1 MPMFRS
7 LLRTLSLVAGLT
19 VVIHAGMNTAVAAN
33 PPGVTNEEAGSGIK
47 AALARGAEM
56 AVDQLARKDGFMGND
71 KVRIG
76 LPDSLQKAQS
86 AARMLGF
93 SKQTDELVEAMNR
106 AAEAAVVQAK
116 PLLVNAMKNMSFRDA
131 GSILLGAED
140 AATQYFKRTTWSDLE
155 VRFRPVVKAAT
166 EKVQLAEK
174 YNVFAGK
181 ASKVG
186 LLDAKDADL
195 DSYVTRK
202 AMDGLFLMI
211 AEEEKRIRA
220 DPIATGSSLL
230 KKVFGASAK

>member
-1 MPMFRS
+1 MPIFRRLFLSLS
-7 LLRTLSLVAGLT
+7 LL
-19 VVIHAGMNTAVAAN
+19 AGMSAGTDAVIAADLA
-33 PPGVTNEEAGSGIK
+33 GVTQEEAGSGLK
-47 AALARGAEM
+47 AAIARGAEF

-76 LPDSLQKAQS
+76 LPESLQKAQN

-116 PLLVNAMKNMSFRDA
+116 PLLVNAMKSMSFRDA
-131 GSILLGAED
+131 GGILLGAED

-174 YNVFAGK
+174 YKAFAGK
-181 ASKVG
+181 ASKLG
-186 LLDAKDADL
+186 LVDAQDADL

-211 AEEEKRIRA
+211 AEEEKKIRA
-220 DPIATGSSLL
+220 DPIGTGSSLL
-230 KKVFGASAK
+230 KKVFGAAAK